1 MSQNPIFSPPYFQH
15 LAIQLS
21 WDTGCGTSSKQ
32 FLSRFIKPFL
42 IFFHLQEI
50 IPLFFDHLLSNGH
63 LTLRRYLPNSP
74 VNRVDLI
81 VQESPWSHFSSVGA
95 WIDFDR
101 LKLPRRVFPS
111 TQIWSFLIPRLFF
124 TSWVQSIKTLWK
136 LSKSKIQKSLLN
148 VSWEEI
154 PLRELKNLW
163 AIAL

>member
-81 VQESPWSHFSSVGA
+81 VQESPWSHFSSEGHRRTRWPRVHPRKRLNWFRSIEA
-95 WIDFDR
+95 STESFSIHANLIFFDTETFFYFLSPVDKNS
-101 LKLPRRVFPS
+101 LK
-111 TQIWSFLIPRLFF
+111 
-124 TSWVQSIKTLWK
+124 
-136 LSKSKIQKSLLN
+136 
-148 VSWEEI
+148 
-154 PLRELKNLW
+154 ELK
-163 AIAL
+163 I